1 MLVMFIASA
10 IDRGTRLTTNSRVS
24 KILAAVSFKSRLRM
38 RQHGYHHDREIVTYH
53 AEQTV
58 SRCIE
63 SAVASRS

>member
-1 MLVMFIASA
+1 
-10 IDRGTRLTTNSRVS
+10 
-24 KILAAVSFKSRLRM
+24 LAAVSFKSRLRM